1 MIMSGCAANS
11 VFCPEIAV
19 YKQKYMYYKNLP
31 FNWTNLPESQ
41 HLQC

>member
-19 YKQKYMYYKNLP
+19 YKKNTCNKNLH
-31 FNWTNLPESQ
+31 FYFKNLPESQ